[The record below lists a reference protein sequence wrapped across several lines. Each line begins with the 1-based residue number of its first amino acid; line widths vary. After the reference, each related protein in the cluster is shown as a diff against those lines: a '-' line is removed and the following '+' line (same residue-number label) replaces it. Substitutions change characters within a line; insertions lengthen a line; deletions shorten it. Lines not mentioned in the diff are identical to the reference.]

1 MSIGMGGVLEYV
13 RTEPALKLKERA
25 AKLLY
30 GFGNSG
36 MFKEELGGAVG
47 HLIRQDL
54 PGISPEMV
62 GAAMRAL
69 GIDLEYV
76 PPTAILRDALPMMVH
91 LRRLLLPLTGGR
103 IEDRE
108 KLVKKLGFLARGFET
123 PDEAA
128 QVKLE
133 WLESYVGVW
142 LDSLKD

>member
-13 RTEPALKLKERA
+13 CTEPALKLKERA

-30 GFGNSG
+30 GFGNSV
-36 MFKEELGGAVG
+36 MFQEETGGVVG

-54 PGISPEMV
+54 PGASPEMV

-108 KLVKKLGFLARGFET
+108 KLVKKLGLLARNFET
-123 PDEAA
+123 PDDAVRVSLA
-128 QVKLE
+128 SLE
-133 WLESYVGVW
+133 HMTPDW